1 MTAPQ
6 PRVPSA
12 SGSPRRQAL
21 AWGTACVLASSLIT
35 MHNSLHAMTPS
46 TELPAELRST
56 LPAARQVG
64 TAVLRFFGLRVYEA
78 RLWAINGFTPEDYN
92 HHPFGLEL
100 IYDRKLEG
108 AAIAERSIAEM
119 RRVGRF
125 TDEQARQWL
134 SLMKQAFPD
143 VVAQDRLLGL
153 NDGQGEVRFFHNGR
167 QTAQIRDAEFAR
179 LFFGIWLSPQ
189 TSAPAMRSSLLGLG

>member
-1 MTAPQ
+1 MTFLQ
-6 PRVPSA
+6 YRHSIK
-12 SGSPRRQAL
+12 RRQAL
-21 AWGTACVLASSLIT
+21 SWGAASVLAPLLIT
-35 MHNSLHAMTPS
+35 IPNELHAMTP
-46 TELPAELRST
+46 TADLPAELRST
-56 LPAARQVG
+56 LPAARQMG
-64 TAVLRFFGLRVYEA
+64 SAVLRFFGLRVYEA
-78 RLWAINGFTPEDYN
+78 RLWATNGFAPEDYN
-92 HHPFGLEL
+92 RHPFGLEL
-100 IYDRKLEG
+100 VYDRKLEG
-108 AAIAERSIAEM
+108 TAIAERSIAEM
-119 RRVGRF
+119 RRVGSF

-153 NDGQGEVRFFHNGR
+153 NDGQGGVRFFHNGR